1 MSRIIILFTLLFCSL
16 QINCLGRSASVTC
29 ERPVQEVTNDKNEFI
44 LPKEGGSFVFQDW
57 TFSVAAGVLKS
68 DAYLQVEDRAG
79 SDLGVKLPHV
89 FETQSGVNI
98 SVVNHHP
105 PSSIITPIY
114 VSALKPI
121 EYINDAGRILA
132 TLNSG
137 ALPAHDLTVMNDAN
151 QLAQP
156 DFSKIPTNI
165 SKSYVVSPSGSGW
178 FYVLANSYE
187 NTDQCLDNTVAE
199 IAAQIG
205 DTIGQYVED
214 PCAACRTITDVVG
227 NLSQCRDLVANL
239 NTILCDAFT
248 AEREKDSWTW
258 STLNYGCQ
266 GSAWLGSWVVGY
278 AAELVSGSSA
288 TDAICANADSFKAFL
303 ENYNLHA
310 DCMCGLFLRDPR
322 CAVPESESAK
332 CTTILESIGVTK

>member
-1 MSRIIILFTLLFCSL
+1 MLRIIILFIFGLL
-16 QINCLGRSASVTC
+16 QIGCLGRSSAVTC
-29 ERPVQEVTNDKNEFI
+29 ERPIQEVTNAKKEFI
-44 LPKEGGSFVFQDW
+44 LRKEGGSFVFQDW
-57 TFSVAAGVLKS
+57 TFSVAAGVLKF

-121 EYINDAGRILA
+121 EYINDTGRIIA

-137 ALPAHDLTVMNDAN
+137 GLPAHSLTVMNNAN
-151 QLAQP
+151 QLAEP
-156 DFSKIPTNI
+156 DFSKVPTSIN
-165 SKSYVVSPSGSGW
+165 KSYTVSPIGSGW

-187 NTDQCLDNTVAE
+187 NTDQCLDNTINE

-205 DTIGQYVED
+205 DTIGQYVDD

-239 NTILCDAFT
+239 DSILCDAFT

-266 GSAWLGSWVVGY
+266 GATWLGSWVVDY

-288 TDAICANADSFKAFL
+288 TDAICDNADSFKAFL
-303 ENYNLHA
+303 ESYNLHA
-310 DCMCGLFLRDPR
+310 DCMCDLFLRDPR
-322 CAVPESESAK
+322 CTLPESDAAK